1 MCSRFGNKARRARLA
16 RHWPLWLAIAAGPA
30 LAEDTQEA
38 KDAATL
44 PAVTVSGEREA
55 GATQQPT
62 LGKLPLS
69 VRETPQSISVIGQQ
83 QIRQQN
89 LHTLDDVM
97 RHATGITVQPHHH
110 LTTAYFA
117 RGFQIESFEQDGVP
131 AMMGNRAAAPE
142 DMAIYERVEILRGA
156 NGLLHGAGNPS
167 ATVNLVRKRG
177 QRQFAFGGELSAGSW
192 DNYRAEVDLGGPLND
207 SGRVRGRVVGVMADR
222 GFFYESAN
230 EKTGLFY
237 GTAEVDLGPDTVL
250 SAGLLHSRV
259 RSHPPPSMGGLPR
272 YKDGAPIGLRRSVNL
287 ESAGSRSDWNTT
299 RVFADLD
306 HRFGQGWRARLSVD
320 HLRSNSEMKY
330 LTVNGGIDRATGLGA
345 KLSGG
350 GIKYDNSQTSVDAYV
365 SGPVELFGRR
375 HELLF
380 GANSL
385 RTSYENLNADVT
397 SPQLNMPMDVFH
409 WHPRDVPDYDIGPYK
424 FASINRDRE
433 QGVYGMG
440 RFSLADPL
448 TLVLGARMDWSR
460 LQAPKASQRTNAR
473 FTPYGG
479 LIVDLDRQW
488 SLYGSYAQVFMPQ
501 IDQLDRDGQP
511 LDPVTGTNTEAGVKG
526 ELMDGAL
533 NVSLALF
540 QIQQKNRAQADPSV
554 VCAGRRCPSVA
565 GGEVRSRGFEAEA
578 AGAITPYWTVAAG
591 YTFNT
596 TKYLVDT
603 RASGQPYAS
612 FTPRHLFRL
621 WTEYA
626 LPALERRLSVGGGVQ
641 VQSGF
646 YNVAK
651 TITLRQG
658 GYALADM
665 RVAYRVDKHVTV
677 ALNANNLFDRVYY
690 QRLNDASWTN
700 YYGEPR
706 NFMLTVRAE
715 Y

>member
-1 MCSRFGNKARRARLA
+1 
-16 RHWPLWLAIAAGPA
+16 AAGPA
-30 LAEDTQEA
+30 LAGDARDA

-55 GATQQPT
+55 ASAQQPT

-69 VRETPQSISVIGQQ
+69 VRETPQSISVIGPEQM
-83 QIRQQN
+83 RQQN
-89 LHTLDDVM
+89 LQTLDDVM

-110 LTTAYFA
+110 LTTAYYA

-167 ATVNLVRKRG
+167 ATVNLVRKRA

-192 DNYRAEVDLGGPLND
+192 DNYRAQVDLGGPLND
-207 SGRVRGRVVGVMADR
+207 SGSVRGRVVGVMADR
-222 GFFYESAN
+222 GFFYEGAN

-237 GTAEVDLGPDTVL
+237 GTGEVDLGPDTVL
-250 SAGLLHSRV
+250 SAGLLHGRV

-306 HRFGQGWRARLSVD
+306 HHFGQGWRARLSVD
-320 HLRSNSEMKY
+320 HLRSDSEMKY

-350 GIKYDNSQTSVDAYV
+350 GIKYDNSQTSIDAYV
-365 SGPVELFGRR
+365 GGPVELFGRR

-409 WHPRDVPDYDIGPYK
+409 WHPRDVPGYDIGPYK
-424 FASINRDRE
+424 SAGINRDRE
-433 QGVYGMG
+433 QGMYGMG

-448 TLVLGARMDWSR
+448 TLVLGGRMDWSR
-460 LQAPKASQRTNAR
+460 LQAPKASQRTNAK

-501 IDQLDRDGQP
+501 IDQLDRNGQP
-511 LDPVTGTNTEAGVKG
+511 LDPVTGTNYEAGVKG

-533 NVSLALF
+533 NV
-540 QIQQKNRAQADPSV
+540 
-554 VCAGRRCPSVA
+554 
-565 GGEVRSRGFEAEA
+565 
-578 AGAITPYWTVAAG
+578 
-591 YTFNT
+591 
-596 TKYLVDT
+596 
-603 RASGQPYAS
+603 
-612 FTPRHLFRL
+612 
-621 WTEYA
+621 
-626 LPALERRLSVGGGVQ
+626 
-641 VQSGF
+641 
-646 YNVAK
+646 
-651 TITLRQG
+651 
-658 GYALADM
+658 
-665 RVAYRVDKHVTV
+665 
-677 ALNANNLFDRVYY
+677 
-690 QRLNDASWTN
+690 
-700 YYGEPR
+700 
-706 NFMLTVRAE
+706 
-715 Y
+715 

>member
-1 MCSRFGNKARRARLA
+1 MRSWFRNKACHPRAL
-16 RHWPLWLAIAAGPA
+16 RHWPLWLAVAAGPA
-30 LAEDTQEA
+30 LADGA

-44 PAVTVSGEREA
+44 PAVTVSGEGEA
-55 GATQQPT
+55 LLPSQPT

-69 VRETPQSISVIGQQ
+69 VRETPQSISVIGQK
-83 QIRQQN
+83 QIRQQS
-89 LHTLDDVM
+89 LQTLDDVM

-167 ATVNLVRKRG
+167 ATVNLVRKRP
-177 QRQFAFGGELSAGSW
+177 QRQFSFGGELSAGSW
-192 DNYRAEVDLGGPLND
+192 DNYRTELDLGGPLND
-207 SGRVRGRVVGVMADR
+207 SGSARGRIVGVMADR
-222 GFFYESAN
+222 GFFYEAAN
-230 EKTGLFY
+230 QKTGLFY
-237 GTAEVDLGPDTVL
+237 GIGEVDLGPATVL
-250 SAGLLHSRV
+250 SAGLTYSRV

-272 YKDGAPIGLRRSVNL
+272 YKDGEPIGLRRSVNL

-320 HLRSNSEMKY
+320 HLRSDSEIKY
-330 LTVNGGIDRATGLGA
+330 LTVNGGINRQTGAGA
-345 KLSGG
+345 QLSGG
-350 GIKYDNSQTSVDAYV
+350 GIKYDNRQTSVDAYV

-385 RTSYENLNADVT
+385 RTSYENLNAKVT
-397 SPQLNMPMDVFH
+397 SAQLNMPMDVFH
-409 WHPRDVPDYDIGPYK
+409 WHPRDVPAYDIGSYK
-424 FASINRDRE
+424 SAGINRERE

-448 TLVLGARMDWSR
+448 TLVLGGRLDWSR
-460 LQAPKASQRTNAR
+460 LESPKSSQRTNAR

-501 IDQLDRDGQP
+501 TDLDRNGQA
-511 LDPVTGTNTEAGVKG
+511 LDPITGTSLEAGVKG

-554 VCAGRRCPSVA
+554 VCAGKHCPSVA

-578 AGAITPYWTVAAG
+578 AGAITSHWTVAAG

-603 RASGQPYAS
+603 RAGGQPYAS

-626 LPALERRLSVGGGVQ
+626 LPAFERRLSVGGGVQ

-646 YNVAK
+646 HNVAK

-658 GYALADM
+658 GYALADI
-665 RVAYRVDKHVTV
+665 RVAYRVDRHVTV

-690 QRLNDASWTN
+690 QRLKDPNWTN

-706 NFMLTVRAE
+706 NLMLTVRAE

>member
-1 MCSRFGNKARRARLA
+1 MRSRFGNKARRARLA
-16 RHWPLWLAIAAGPA
+16 RQWPLWLAVATGPA
-30 LAEDTQEA
+30 LAEGTQEA
-38 KDAATL
+38 KGAATL

-69 VRETPQSISVIGQQ
+69 VRETPQSISVIGQE

-320 HLRSNSEMKY
+320 HLRSGSEMKY

-397 SPQLNMPMDVFH
+397 SAQLNMPMDVFH

-424 FASINRDRE
+424 SAGINRDRE

-460 LQAPKASQRTNAR
+460 LEAPKASQRTNAK

-540 QIQQKNRAQADPSV
+540 QIQQKNRGQADPSV

-596 TKYLVDT
+596 TKYMVDT
-603 RASGQPYAS
+603 RASGQTYAS
-612 FTPRHLFRL
+612 FTPRHIFRL

-646 YNVAK
+646 YNVAR

>member
-1 MCSRFGNKARRARLA
+1 MRSRFSPRACKRAAHCWRL
-16 RHWPLWLAIAAGPA
+16 WPAMALAAAGPA
-30 LAEDTQEA
+30 LADSAREA
-38 KDAATL
+38 PTL
-44 PAVTVSGEREA
+44 PAVTVSGA
-55 GATQQPT
+55 GEPAAPQPS

-69 VRETPQSISVIGQQ
+69 VRETPQSVSVIGPD

-89 LHTLDDVM
+89 LQSLDDVM

-142 DMAIYERVEILRGA
+142 DTAIYERVEILRGA

-167 ATVNLVRKRG
+167 ATVNLVRKRP
-177 QRQFAFGGELSAGSW
+177 QRQFTFGGELSAGSW
-192 DNYRAEVDLGGPLND
+192 DNYRSEVDLGGPLND
-207 SGRVRGRVVGVMADR
+207 SGSVRGRVVGVMADR
-222 GFFYESAN
+222 GFFYENAN
-230 EKTGLFY
+230 QKTGLFY
-237 GTAEVDLGPDTVL
+237 GIGEVDLGPDTVL
-250 SAGLLHSRV
+250 SAGLHYSRV

-272 YKDGAPIGLRRSVNL
+272 YKDGAPLGLRRSVNL

-306 HRFGQGWRARLSVD
+306 HRFGQGWHARISVD
-320 HLRSNSEMKY
+320 HLRSDSEMTY
-330 LTVNGGIDRATGLGA
+330 LTVNGGIDRQTGLGA

-350 GIKYDNSQTSVDAYV
+350 GIRYDNSQTSVDAYV
-365 SGPVELFGRR
+365 GGPVELFGRR

-397 SPQLNMPMDVFH
+397 SPQLNMPMDVFN
-409 WHPRDVPDYDIGPYK
+409 WHPRDVPGYDIGSYK
-424 FASINRDRE
+424 SAGVNRERE

-448 TLVLGARMDWSR
+448 TLVLGGRMDWSR
-460 LQAPKASQRTNAR
+460 LESPKSSQRNNGR

-501 IDQLDRDGQP
+501 TDLDRNGQA
-511 LDPVTGTNTEAGVKG
+511 LDPITGTNYEAGVKG

-554 VCAGRRCPSVA
+554 ACVGRRCPSVA

-578 AGAITPYWTVAAG
+578 AGAIMPYWTVAAG

-596 TKYLVDT
+596 TAYQVDT
-603 RASGQPYAS
+603 RREGQPYAS
-612 FTPRHLFRL
+612 FTPRHILRV
-621 WTEYA
+621 WTDYA
-626 LPALERRLSVGGGVQ
+626 LPAWQRRLSIGGGLQ
-641 VQSGF
+641 VQSDF
-646 YNVAK
+646 HNVAGP
-651 TITLRQG
+651 ITLRQG
-658 GYALADM
+658 GYALVDM

-690 QRLNDASWTN
+690 QRLNDANWTN

-706 NFMLTVRAE
+706 NLMLTVRAE